1 MIVFVDT
8 SGLFA
13 FLVQDDEMHER
24 AKAVFSH
31 LAHRKTRLLTSS
43 YVLLETISLLQRR
56 VGLDSVKDFNETVFP
71 LLEVIWVGET
81 WHNRALER
89 LMAESKRQLS
99 ITDCL
104 SFFDA
109 SDQRFFF
116 PWFPFSDSVSSAKR
130 FSPNLNFCKI
140 LRNTSSASSP

>member
-1 MIVFVDT
+1 MMIVFVDT

-24 AKAVFSH
+24 EKAVFSH
-31 LAHRKTRLLTSS
+31 LAHRNARLLTSS

-104 SFFDA
+104 SFEIMDEREIIEVFTFDRHFA
-109 SDQRFFF
+109 ERGFEILN
-116 PWFPFSDSVSSAKR
+116 PE
-130 FSPNLNFCKI
+130 SPD
-140 LRNTSSASSP
+140 

>member
-24 AKAVFSH
+24 EKAVFSH
-31 LAHRKTRLLTSS
+31 LAHRNARLLTSS

-104 SFFDA
+104 SFEIMDEREIIEVFTFDRHFA
-109 SDQRFFF
+109 ERGFEILN
-116 PWFPFSDSVSSAKR
+116 PE
-130 FSPNLNFCKI
+130 SPD
-140 LRNTSSASSP
+140 

>member
-1 MIVFVDT
+1 MMIVFVDT

-31 LAHRKTRLLTSS
+31 LAHRNARLLTSS

-104 SFFDA
+104 SFEIMDEREIIEVFTFDRHFA
-109 SDQRFFF
+109 ERGFEILN
-116 PWFPFSDSVSSAKR
+116 PE
-130 FSPNLNFCKI
+130 SPD
-140 LRNTSSASSP
+140 

>member
-1 MIVFVDT
+1 MMIVFVDT

-104 SFFDA
+104 SFEIMDEREIVEVFTFDKHFA
-109 SDQRFFF
+109 ERGF
-116 PWFPFSDSVSSAKR
+116 
-130 FSPNLNFCKI
+130 KI
-140 LRNTSSASSP
+140 LNPESPD